1 MNDTYNCNI
10 VKDDTVMS
18 WKTGTLEGV
27 TYDDLIVTL
36 GEPNLLDDPG
46 KVRWSWGFKVLPSV
60 SPMALWDW
68 KGSGDR
74 DTWSIYG
81 NCDTWR
87 KLFPEATIKS
97 GI

>member
-1 MNDTYNCNI
+1 MNDTYNCHI
-10 VKDDTVMS
+10 VKDDS
-18 WKTGTLEGV
+18 IFSHKTGTLEGV
-27 TYDDLIVTL
+27 TYDDLVITL
-36 GEPNLLDDPG
+36 GEPNCGFG
-46 KVRWSWGFKVLPSV
+46 KARWSWGFRVLPSE

-74 DTWSIYG
+74 DCWSIYG

-97 GI
+97 ELA